1 MQQINI
7 FLRFSRVSFSYKDSL
22 SKVLMSD
29 MLTTTTES
37 IPTTNVH
44 SCMRILY
51 KGTHVA
57 NQNCSWGFTF
67 LIPTQNVLM
76 TGAPGYTT
84 WVHLG
89 TPGYTWV
96 HLGTPGCT
104 WVRLGTPGYT
114 WVHLDAPGCTW
125 VHLGTPGCT
134 WVHLGAPGYTWVHL
148 GAPGCTWVHLG
159 TSGYTWVHLG
169 TPGYT

>member
-1 MQQINI
+1 MTILVLVQGFSLEAATAKTSFVSDVCSRTMILYNGTHAANQYI

-57 NQNCSWGFTF
+57 NQNCSWGFKF
-67 LIPTQNVLM
+67 LIPAKT
-76 TGAPGYTT
+76 
-84 WVHLG
+84 
-89 TPGYTWV
+89 
-96 HLGTPGCT
+96 C
-104 WVRLGTPGYT
+104 
-114 WVHLDAPGCTW
+114 
-125 VHLGTPGCT
+125 
-134 WVHLGAPGYTWVHL
+134 
-148 GAPGCTWVHLG
+148 
-159 TSGYTWVHLG
+159 S
-169 TPGYT
+169 